1 MQVAAAGLQA
11 SMARASLFGTRASSS
26 VMSPAA
32 MPASGG
38 RTWFVDEASA
48 FLGRWQA
55 MQRARGAMMK
65 WSERIAAY
73 LVRQKIPLKL
83 DIATVLGTR

>member
-1 MQVAAAGLQA
+1 
-11 SMARASLFGTRASSS
+11 
-26 VMSPAA
+26 
-32 MPASGG
+32 
-38 RTWFVDEASA
+38 
-48 FLGRWQA
+48 
-55 MQRARGAMMK
+55 MK